1 MSIWLI
7 LGIGAG
13 AVGGVFVFSK
23 ILPGIIRAIQYRRR
37 IKNEEYKK
45 NLAYVNKLSKKYQAK
60 IAKRKERK
68 EARKIE
74 RKQNNE
80 RRKAL
85 TKAILKKSARGL
97 AIAIVV
103 PVGFGVYTI
112 AKTGQLGFRG
122 AKAITKAGIKGA
134 KGIKNETVHGISAL
148 RENGLRTALK
158 SNASYMKDATIEKTT
173 GLAYA
178 ASNKAHDLAEK
189 AGNIKDAALKAT
201 GEALI
206 AGIDKVEPVIT
217 KGAGIVGTVAGGVA
231 TAGIATAHGVATAG
245 KAVGK
250 GASVVAK
257 GTATAVTATAHGVA
271 TAGKATAKGVGTA
284 GRVLVKGTEKTI
296 EGAVIAGGAIKNA
309 AVYTGETIG
318 KGAGKVAHGVA
329 SATKTVKDK
338 TVETGKNIAN
348 AGIEKTVGIAAA
360 GIAAGAAVAY
370 DIAEKRNAI
379 AEKEELADSL
389 KSRAYLSKKD
399 KEKLIKAEQDLIQ
412 HQIYQRTL
420 EAEAAEKEA
429 MRLASPNPEYDLTQ
443 IEQKVD
449 AISALEQKS
458 KLTRAEAKQLKKLKK
473 EAESF
478 LRKNQDYER
487 ALINKKVQGKDS
499 KKSQLRNR
507 EKQQKDN
514 TKQKS
519 HEK

>member
-37 IKNEEYKK
+37 IKDEEYKK

-122 AKAITKAGIKGA
+122 TKAITKAGIKGA

-158 SNASYMKDATIEKTT
+158 SNASYMKDAT
-173 GLAYA
+173 
-178 ASNKAHDLAEK
+178 
-189 AGNIKDAALKAT
+189 LKAT

-370 DIAEKRNAI
+370 DIAEKRNTI

-458 KLTRAEAKQLKKLKK
+458 KLTRAEARQLKKLKK